1 MGTLNIYSLCMLFYI
16 IFSDPLEQFEF
27 VRFFSIFFSNFM
39 YTLLVH
45 SYILTFLFL
54 NYNLFK
60 GNNLSYILQNIISFI
75 KITLKGNLYMHTYPH
90 FFYVFYLFI
99 YILICNLSG
108 MIAYSFTVTSAI
120 IITFFFSANFFIG
133 ANIYGFLLNSSDYFN
148 LFIPKGVPKI
158 ILPML
163 FLIEI
168 ISYFSRV
175 ISLAVRLFA
184 NMMSGHALLKILLS
198 FV

>member
-1 MGTLNIYSLCMLFYI
+1 MGMLFYI

-27 VRFFSIFFSNFM
+27 VRFFSIFM

-108 MIAYSFTVTSAI
+108 MIAYSFTVT
-120 IITFFFSANFFIG
+120 
-133 ANIYGFLLNSSDYFN
+133 
-148 LFIPKGVPKI
+148 
-158 ILPML
+158 
-163 FLIEI
+163 
-168 ISYFSRV
+168 
-175 ISLAVRLFA
+175 
-184 NMMSGHALLKILLS
+184 
-198 FV
+198 